1 MAGQLGT
8 SVAALLSRSGL
19 MVDRLPHAW
28 LTESNE
34 NNGMI
39 PEKQGPGIYVENESL
54 SAMYNSL

>member
-8 SVAALLSRSGL
+8 SVAALLSRLGL

-28 LTESNE
+28 LAETNE

-39 PEKQGPGIYVENESL
+39 PKKQGPGIYVENESL
-54 SAMYNSL
+54 SVVYNSL